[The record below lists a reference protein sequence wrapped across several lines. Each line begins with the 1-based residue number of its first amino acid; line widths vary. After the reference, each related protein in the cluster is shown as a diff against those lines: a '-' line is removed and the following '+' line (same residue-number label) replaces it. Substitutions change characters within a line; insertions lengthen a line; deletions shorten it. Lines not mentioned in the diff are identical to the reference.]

1 MSLSLSGLP
10 SFLRRDDLRLLLF
23 AGKGGVGK
31 TTCAAAAAVQLA
43 ERQPDAPFLLVSVDP
58 AHSLRD
64 CLGEEAVPKNL
75 RVLEL
80 DARICLDEFQKE
92 HGETLREIAR
102 RGTFLDEEDI
112 DRFVNLSLPGLDE
125 LLAFLRIAE
134 WTEEREYRTV
144 IVDTAPSG
152 HTQRLLDVPHLL
164 AAWIDALDGLL
175 AKHRFMAERF
185 AGEYK
190 ADQTDRFLRDL
201 SQSSARTQKLLA
213 SAGSLLVP
221 VLVPETLCIE
231 VTRGFLKQLRV
242 QHVRVGP
249 LVVNRLRPHSGCSQC
264 ASVRTLQLRALKD
277 HLTNAPSV
285 GEERWGL
292 PLLPREVRGRAALS
306 RFWEEAHA
314 LSDLLGER
322 PAAAHPVALPPPAVD
337 APAPLPGPAQRL
349 ILLAG
354 KGGVGKT
361 SLACATALAIARS
374 GERPVLL
381 MSTDPAHSLAAAL
394 GVPVGP
400 EPSAVAPHLTALA
413 PDAEAEWRAWRDEYR
428 DELADVLRRRLPQV
442 DLTFDRQALDR
453 LLDLTPPGLDEIV
466 ALTRIGELLEQQP
479 DALLV
484 LDTAPTGHLLR
495 LLEMPALLDEWLKA
509 VFSVL
514 LKNKQLRLPR
524 LSDRLI
530 ALSKQLKV
538 LRKLLCDPHKT
549 SLYAV
554 TIPTQLA
561 YEETVDLVAACRRAG
576 VAVAHIFVNQASADP
591 GSECALCAALIEREA
606 AVRKELARAVAPLP
620 ITMLTLGAPP
630 LGVDALGA
638 LGRRLYGRV
647 EAHGLRL

>member
-1 MSLSLSGLP
+1 MPLSLGGLP

-31 TTCAAAAAVQLA
+31 TTCAAAAAVHLA
-43 ERQPDAPFLLVSVDP
+43 ERHPGAPFLLVSVDP

-64 CLGEEAVPKNL
+64 CLGDEGTPDNL

-80 DARICLDEFQKE
+80 DARDCLDEFQKE

-134 WTEEREYRTV
+134 WTREREYRTV

-164 AAWIDALDGLL
+164 AAWVDALDGLL
-175 AKHRFMAERF
+175 AKHRFMAQRF
-185 AGEYK
+185 AGEYR
-190 ADQTDRFLRDL
+190 ADQTDRLLHEL

-213 SAGSLLVP
+213 SEGSLLVP

-231 VTRGFLKQLRV
+231 VTRGFLKQLRA
-242 QHVRVGP
+242 QHIRVGP
-249 LVVNRLRPHSGCSQC
+249 LVINRLRPHSNCNQC
-264 ASVRTLQLRALKD
+264 RSVRTLQLRALKE
-277 HLTNAPSV
+277 HLTSDAV
-285 GEERWGL
+285 EGEDRWGL

-306 RFWEEAHA
+306 RFWEEARS
-314 LSDLLGER
+314 LSDLPNER
-322 PAAAHPVALPPPAVD
+322 AASAHDIALQRPEVD
-337 APAPLPGPAQRL
+337 VPAPLPGPTQRL

-361 SLACATALAIARS
+361 SLACATALAVAQS
-374 GERPVLL
+374 GERPVML

-394 GVPVGP
+394 GVAVGP
-400 EPSAVAPHLTALA
+400 EPRAITPHLDALA
-413 PDAEAEWRAWRDEYR
+413 PDAEAGWRAWRDEYR

-442 DLTFDRQALDR
+442 DLTFDRQALER

-466 ALTRIGELLEQQP
+466 ALTRISELLDQQRE
-479 DALLV
+479 ALLV

-495 LLEMPALLDEWLKA
+495 LLEMPALIEEWLKA
-509 VFSVL
+509 VFAVL

-538 LRKLLCDPHKT
+538 LRKLLCDPQKT
-549 SLYAV
+549 CLYAV

-561 YEETVDLVAACRRAG
+561 YEETVDLVAACGRAS
-576 VAVAHIFVNQASADP
+576 VAVARIFINQASADP
-591 GSECALCAALIEREA
+591 GSECALCTVLIEREA
-606 AVRKELARAVAPLP
+606 AVREELTRAVAPLP
-620 ITMLTLGAPP
+620 ITTLTLGTPP
-630 LGVDALGA
+630 LGVEALST
-638 LGRRLYGRV
+638 LGRRLYGRG
-647 EAHGLRL
+647 ETHGLRL